1 MHNCIICGKNIPER
15 RLKEGKK
22 TCCKNCQL
30 KTPEARQRRKAA
42 LKKTYEN
49 PELRQKVSERTKEG
63 LSKLEIKEKLSA
75 IRKTQWEDVNFREK
89 ICISIKRSLN
99 TKETKQKLSK
109 AAKEHWQSQ
118 DFRQK
123 HSNSMKLALSNIEV
137 RQKLSK
143 SVKESFEK
151 HHNEIFQKKHNSM
164 KVNGSYAKSSWE
176 EQTYELLLT
185 KFDKND
191 IERQYFDKERYPY
204 NCDFYI
210 KSLDL
215 FIECHY
221 GWHHNE
227 HPFDL
232 TNQSD
237 LDELAFLQEKAQ
249 DSRNYKN
256 KIYQWT
262 DLDVRKAQIA
272 KEHSLNWVAFYSL
285 DELKNN
291 IIINKG
297 E

>member
-1 MHNCIICGKNIPER
+1 MHNCIICGKAIPEY
-15 RLKEGKK
+15 RLKQGKM

-42 LKKTYEN
+42 LKKAYEN
-49 PELRQKVSERTKEG
+49 PELRQKVSDRAKEG
-63 LSKLEIKEKLSA
+63 LSKLEIKEKLSV
-75 IRKTQWEDVNFREK
+75 IRKAQWEDVNFREK
-89 ICISIKRSLN
+89 ICVSIKQSLN
-99 TKETKQKLSK
+99 TEEIKQKLSK
-109 AAKEHWQSQ
+109 ASKERWQSQ

-143 SVKESFEK
+143 SVKESFKK
-151 HHNEIFQKKHNSM
+151 HHDEIFQKKHNSM
-164 KVNGSYAKSSWE
+164 KVNGSYTKSSWE

-221 GWHHNE
+221 GWHHNGR
-227 HPFDL
+227 HFDSN
-232 TNQSD
+232 NQKD
-237 LDELAFLQEKAQ
+237 LDELKFLQEKAKTS
-249 DSRNYKN
+249 DNYKN

-262 DLDVRKAQIA
+262 KLDTEKLQVLSNNQ
-272 KEHSLNWVAFYSL
+272 LNHKIFYKWN
-285 DELKNN
+285 DF
-291 IIINKG
+291 INWY
-297 E
+297 ENVQ